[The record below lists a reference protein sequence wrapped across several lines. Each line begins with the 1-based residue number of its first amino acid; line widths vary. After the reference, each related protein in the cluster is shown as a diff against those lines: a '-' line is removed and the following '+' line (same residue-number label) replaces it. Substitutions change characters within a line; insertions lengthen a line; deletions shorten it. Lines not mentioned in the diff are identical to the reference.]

1 MTYTVTDT
9 SFDFPQKTL
18 INAKLNIPKTI
29 PSAILYVKGINTMV
43 RNAGKPSLMSLKLIL
58 ATDEI
63 INKPTIIKAGEV
75 AAAGTIRNNGAKNSA
90 KMKNNA
96 VLTEVSPVRPP
107 DATPDALSTYAV
119 TVLVPSIEPT
129 VVPRASE
136 NRAFFI

>member
-63 INKPTIIKAGEV
+63 INNPTIIKAGEV
-75 AAAGTIRNNGAKNSA
+75 ATAGTIRNNGAKNSA

-107 DATPDALSTYAV
+107 DATPDALST
-119 TVLVPSIEPT
+119 
-129 VVPRASE
+129 
-136 NRAFFI
+136 